1 MDNEVCTTVECK
13 SSPGSSE
20 AELLQCFYLSGFV
33 YIILVASPMNG
44 SNFTGLSG
52 FCLDFARFRIKIMS
66 KYLILNNIAQ
76 LYNVKA
82 EYNQNI
88 RGNNIPL

>member
-1 MDNEVCTTVECK
+1 MKYARQLNANLAQAQAKQNYFNV
-13 SSPGSSE
+13 
-20 AELLQCFYLSGFV
+20 FNLSGFV

-52 FCLDFARFRIKIMS
+52 FCLDIARFRIKIMS